1 MGLFNANAA
10 STINQNYEYRIRY
23 ADGADIRLQETWK
36 MQAFYV
42 SANDIDYNYVEPDP
56 VK

>member
-1 MGLFNANAA
+1 
-10 STINQNYEYRIRY
+10 
-23 ADGADIRLQETWK
+23 

-56 VK
+56 VKYDEPVKQGLCTSMAKVIRTNNIIGKPGKNEDC